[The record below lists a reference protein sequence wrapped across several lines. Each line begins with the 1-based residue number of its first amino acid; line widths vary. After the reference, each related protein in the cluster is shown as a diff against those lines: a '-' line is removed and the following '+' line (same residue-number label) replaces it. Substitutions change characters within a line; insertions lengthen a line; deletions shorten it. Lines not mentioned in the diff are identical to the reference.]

1 MSSNARCVQLS
12 EELGEN
18 IKELQSLEEDQTE
31 SRAEIKKVT
40 WLCSRGVG
48 WHWWSELIPVCHVP
62 QQWGQGRAAVQA
74 GICWKPGAHLSEE
87 GFRGHLFAGV

>member
-40 WLCSRGVG
+40 LFLGMG
-48 WHWWSELIPVCHVP
+48 WHWWRELIPVC
-62 QQWGQGRAAVQA
+62 QCLSRDQGGLLCRQGSAAGKEHTWQRK
-74 GICWKPGAHLSEE
+74 G
-87 GFRGHLFAGV
+87 

>member
-48 WHWWSELIPVCHVP
+48 WHRWSELIPVCHVP

-74 GICWKPGAHLSEE
+74 GICWRPGAHLAEE

>member
-40 WLCSRGVG
+40 WLCSWGMG
-48 WHWWSELIPVCHVP
+48 WHWWSELIPVCLSRGSRAGLLCRQDLLEVRSTP
-62 QQWGQGRAAVQA
+62 GRGRCVTL
-74 GICWKPGAHLSEE
+74 PL
-87 GFRGHLFAGV
+87 